1 MLIIIGTSLKT
12 LVWVIFFFSLTGLLS
27 GKGKVKTAFMFVATL
42 RRLQILIYKDGFV
55 VVLFLFFIPAKINT
69 TTKGKDMEE

>member
-1 MLIIIGTSLKT
+1 
-12 LVWVIFFFSLTGLLS
+12 
-27 GKGKVKTAFMFVATL
+27 MFVATL

-69 TTKGKDMEE
+69 TTKGKDMEEWEFVHFR